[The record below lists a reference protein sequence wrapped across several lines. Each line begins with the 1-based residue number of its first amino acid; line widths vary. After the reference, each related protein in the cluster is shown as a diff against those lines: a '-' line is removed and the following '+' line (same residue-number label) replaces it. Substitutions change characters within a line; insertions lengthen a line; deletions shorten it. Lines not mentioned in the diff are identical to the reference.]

1 MATEFASGYVSLTV
15 ILAKEAMKDINK
27 QVAEAGKAGGTT
39 YSRFPADIRA
49 TFADQCYFGC
59 EADDPMTALAFGP
72 DYAGT
77 RLRAMFASDLEHW
90 DVSDACAVL
99 PEAWELVERGHV
111 TADDFNAFTDDNALA
126 LWGDEMFGNTVTT
139 AR

>member
-1 MATEFASGYVSLTV
+1 
-15 ILAKEAMKDINK
+15 
-27 QVAEAGKAGGTT
+27 
-39 YSRFPADIRA
+39 
-49 TFADQCYFGC
+49 
-59 EADDPMTALAFGP
+59 MT

-99 PEAWELVERGHV
+99 PEAWDFVEPGHV
-111 TADDFNAFTDDNALA
+111 TADDFNAFTHDNALA
-126 LWGDEMFGNTVTT
+126 LWGDEMFADTVIA